1 MSVSGRDWIEL
12 ALLLAVSAAAWRL
25 MPLAGWRRLGA
36 IGLRAIGLL
45 CALLALKGL
54 MIVRQEE
61 RPQHVVY
68 LVDQS
73 ASIDPVRTEWI
84 ARRLASLESL
94 RPRGVSRAVI
104 AFGTDAQVVVPMA
117 QDPLLDP
124 AGLHQ
129 RLTSASVNPAQTNL
143 EAALL
148 SAVST
153 LPSHE
158 RGRAI
163 LLTDGRQTLGT
174 VERILPYLHRF
185 GLEVYPVPIAPSQPP
200 GLVWEQLVVPPT
212 VRQGTAVPIQL
223 VLTNGTTRAQPLDVT
238 VSLHGLPIARRQTR
252 VRPGSQIVSLS
263 VPVRRTGTM
272 RLEVTANAPGVAPQR
287 RTAVLEVEGSP
298 RVLLVLER
306 PTELPILATAL
317 KRREMTMSVTTPRE
331 LPTEAGKLLE
341 YDAVLLYHLPKSMV
355 APAQVDAIREYV
367 ERLGGGLVMVGL
379 GGKLD
384 EEVTREAP
392 LDALLPVVF
401 EPKGV
406 QEAKRRVCIVL
417 AIDRS
422 ASMMGPRIAATK
434 RGAVELVKQLAPED
448 LVGVLAFDTV
458 PYVIVEV
465 QPAGRVTESLI
476 DKLVRLKSTG
486 GTDVLPALK
495 AAQARLEASGATM
508 KHIVLLSDGNTPFN
522 AKAYRQ
528 LLSSL
533 AQQRITISTI
543 GIGAAFVNAEYL
555 EWLATS
561 TGGTFYEMRQLDE
574 LPRLI
579 ARDTQKTLGELPFS
593 EGYFRPVR
601 AASSEWFSETTEWP
615 PLKGFLTATAKP
627 GAVEELVIR
636 QPESPAAPERSPG
649 FAEASTEPLL
659 VQWPVGLGRAAVF
672 TSDADARWS
681 PDWIRWPGFEGAWG
695 TVVQGVM
702 RGRPTEE
709 LFVWLDTHDPLPH
722 LVIEGDLSDPS
733 ASLFDEAGNQVP
745 VALVQHS
752 RFRWRAPVS
761 HVESGWYRLVVESR
775 QGTSTTFARRWVQIG
790 RAERGAEQPNL
801 PPDEAL
807 LRRIAQAT
815 QGAYDLP
822 DRAFLPPTQRM
833 PLPVPLRGWLLPLTL
848 LVLLGDVAL
857 RGRTML

>member
-1 MSVSGRDWIEL
+1 MSVSGREWLEL
-12 ALLLAVSAAAWRL
+12 ALLLAVMAAAWRL
-25 MPLAGWRRLGA
+25 VPLAGWRRLGA

-54 MIVRQEE
+54 TIVRQEE
-61 RPQHVVY
+61 RPQHAVY
-68 LVDQS
+68 LADQS
-73 ASIDPVRTEWI
+73 ASIDPARTEWI
-84 ARRLASLESL
+84 ARRIASLESL
-94 RPRGVSRAVI
+94 RPRGVSRAVM
-104 AFGTDAQVVVPMA
+104 AFGTEAQVVSPTA
-117 QDPLLDP
+117 HDALLD
-124 AGLHQ
+124 AAALQ
-129 RLTSASVNPAQTNL
+129 QQLASAPVHPAQTNL

-148 SAVST
+148 SAVSM

-158 RGRAI
+158 RGRVI
-163 LLTDGRQTLGT
+163 LLTDGRQTAGS
-174 VERILPYLHRF
+174 VERLLPYLHRF
-185 GLEVYPVPIAPSQPP
+185 GLEVYPVPIAPSRPA
-200 GLVWEQLVVPPT
+200 GLVWEQVVVPPA
-212 VRQGTAVPIQL
+212 VRQGAAVPVQL
-223 VLTNGTTRAQPLDVT
+223 VLTNGTARAQPLDVT
-238 VSLHGLPIARRQTR
+238 VSLQGLPIARRQTR

-263 VPVRRTGTM
+263 VPALKTGTM
-272 RLEVTANAPGVAPQR
+272 RLEVTAATPGAAPQR
-287 RTAVLEVEGSP
+287 RTAVLEVEGAP

-306 PTELPILATAL
+306 PTELPVLATAL
-317 KRREMTMSVTTPRE
+317 KRREMTLSVTTPRE
-331 LPTEAGKLLE
+331 LPAEAGKLLE
-341 YDAVLLYHLPKSMV
+341 HDAVLLYHLPKSV
-355 APAQVDAIREYV
+355 LSDAQVGALRGYV

-379 GGKLD
+379 GGTLD
-384 EEVTREAP
+384 FEVTHEAP
-392 LDALLPVVF
+392 LDPLLPVVF

-448 LVGVLAFDTV
+448 LVGVLAFDTT
-458 PYVIVEV
+458 PYVVVEV
-465 QPAGRVTESLI
+465 QPAGQVTDTLI

-508 KHIVLLSDGNTPFN
+508 KHIILLSDGNTPFN

-533 AQQRITISTI
+533 AQSRVTISTI
-543 GIGAAFVNAEYL
+543 GIGAAFVNADYL
-555 EWLATS
+555 EWLAAG
-561 TGGTFYEMRQLDE
+561 TGGTFYQMRQLDE

-601 AASSEWFSETTEWP
+601 AASSEWFSDTTDWP

-627 GAVEELVIR
+627 GAVEEVVIR
-636 QPESPAAPERSPG
+636 QPESPASPER

-659 VQWPVGLGRAAVF
+659 VHWPLGLGRVAVF

-681 PDWIRWPGFEGAWG
+681 PDWVRWPGFESAWG
-695 TVVQGVM
+695 TIVQRVM
-702 RGRPTEE
+702 RERPAEE
-709 LFVWLDTHDPLPH
+709 LFVWLETHDPLPH
-722 LVIEGDLSDPS
+722 LVIEGELSDPS
-733 ASLFDEAGNQVP
+733 ASLFDEAGTQVP

-752 RFRWRAPVS
+752 RYRWRAPVS

-775 QGTSTTFARRWVQIG
+775 HETSSTFVKRWVQIG
-790 RAERGAEQPNL
+790 RAERGAEQPDL

-833 PLPVPLRGWLLPLTL
+833 PLPVPLRAWLLPLAL
-848 LVLLGDVAL
+848 LLLLGDVAL